1 MKKIVLSL
9 AEAGVM
15 SGALAQEV
23 PNLANIAPS
32 NCGSYVP
39 TLDFYAKGKDIT
51 DNMSFAAGLDNK
63 FGLARDV
70 ASASLFCVIFQKI
83 I

>member
-9 AEAGVM
+9 ATSGVM

-39 TLDFYAKGKDIT
+39 TLDFYTKGKDIT
-51 DNMSFAAGLDNK
+51 NSVSFA
-63 FGLARDV
+63 
-70 ASASLFCVIFQKI
+70 I
-83 I
+83 

>member
-9 AEAGVM
+9 AAAGVM

-32 NCGSYVP
+32 NYGSYIS

-51 DNMSFAAGLDNK
+51 DNMSFAVGLDNK
-63 FGLARDV
+63 FGLARGV
-70 ASASLFCVIFQKI
+70 ASASSFCVIFQKI

>member
-9 AEAGVM
+9 AAAGAM

-39 TLDFYAKGKDIT
+39 TLDFYVKGKDIT
-51 DNMSFAAGLDNK
+51 NSVYFAVGLDNK
-63 FGLARDV
+63 FGLARGV
-70 ASASLFCVIFQKI
+70 ASASSFCIIFQKI

>member
-9 AEAGVM
+9 AEAGAM
-15 SGALAQEV
+15 SGVSAQEV
-23 PNLANIAPS
+23 PNLANIASS
-32 NCGSYVP
+32 NYGSYVP

-51 DNMSFAAGLDNK
+51 DNMSFVVGLDNK
-63 FGLARDV
+63 FGLARGV
-70 ASASLFCVIFQKI
+70 ASASSFCVIFQKI

>member
-1 MKKIVLSL
+1 
-9 AEAGVM
+9 M
-15 SGALAQEV
+15 SGALAQET

-39 TLDFYAKGKDIT
+39 TLDFYIKGKAIT
-51 DNMSFAAGLDNK
+51 DSVSFAAGLDNK
-63 FGLARDV
+63 FGLARGV
-70 ASASLFCVIFQKI
+70 VSASLFCVIFQKI

>member
-9 AEAGVM
+9 AAAGVM

-32 NCGSYVP
+32 NYGLYVP
-39 TLDFYAKGKDIT
+39 TLDFYVKGKDIT
-51 DNMSFAAGLDNK
+51 DNMSFAVGLDNK
-63 FGLARDV
+63 FGLTRGI
-70 ASASLFCVIFQKI
+70 ASASSFCVIFQKI

>member
-1 MKKIVLSL
+1 MLSL
-9 AEAGVM
+9 AAAGAM

-32 NCGSYVP
+32 NYGSYVP
-39 TLDFYAKGKDIT
+39 MLDFYVKGKDIT
-51 DNMSFAAGLDNK
+51 DSVSFTVGLDNK
-63 FGLARDV
+63 FGLARGV
-70 ASASLFCVIFQKI
+70 ASASSFCVILQKI

>member
-9 AEAGVM
+9 AAAGVM

-39 TLDFYAKGKDIT
+39 TLDFYVKGKDIT
-51 DNMSFAAGLDNK
+51 DNMSFAVGLDNK
-63 FGLARDV
+63 FDLARGV
-70 ASASLFCVIFQKI
+70 ASASLFYVIFQKI

>member
-9 AEAGVM
+9 AAAGAM

-32 NCGSYVP
+32 NYGSYVP
-39 TLDFYAKGKDIT
+39 TLDFYIKGKDIT
-51 DNMSFAAGLDNK
+51 DSVSFAVGLDNK
-63 FGLARDV
+63 FGLARGV

>member
-1 MKKIVLSL
+1 MKKIVLLL

-32 NCGSYVP
+32 NYGSYVP
-39 TLDFYAKGKDIT
+39 TLDFYVKGKDIT
-51 DNMSFAAGLDNK
+51 NSASFA
-63 FGLARDV
+63 
-70 ASASLFCVIFQKI
+70 I
-83 I
+83 

>member
-9 AEAGVM
+9 AAAGAT

-23 PNLANIAPS
+23 SNLDNIAPS
-32 NCGSYVP
+32 NYGSYVP
-39 TLDFYAKGKDIT
+39 TLDLYVKGKDIT
-51 DNMSFAAGLDNK
+51 CSVSFAVGLDNK
-63 FGLARDV
+63 FGLARGV
-70 ASASLFCVIFQKI
+70 ASASSFCVIFQKI